1 MTDYTYSLSTY
12 VIAMAVELNIVI
24 ITASIPCLRPLFR
37 KSLWKKLLRKRHSS
51 SSNPSRSAT
60 PASITRPGRRGGGGG
75 GGRRSLSGLPSLHQL
90 PPWRTKHIPLSSGF
104 TSKNGSGTN
113 LTAVTSNTNQGE
125 ETELSCVE
133 GWCDGDVREVDGVIT
148 VTTEVEISYQS
159 MEKPFVHASIVGLIQ
174 GEIANPRLR
183 KV

>member
-1 MTDYTYSLSTY
+1 M
-12 VIAMAVELNIVI
+12 
-24 ITASIPCLRPLFR
+24 
-37 KSLWKKLLRKRHSS
+37 
-51 SSNPSRSAT
+51 
-60 PASITRPGRRGGGGG
+60 
-75 GGRRSLSGLPSLHQL
+75 
-90 PPWRTKHIPLSSGF
+90 
-104 TSKNGSGTN
+104 
-113 LTAVTSNTNQGE
+113 
-125 ETELSCVE
+125 E

>member
-1 MTDYTYSLSTY
+1 M
-12 VIAMAVELNIVI
+12 
-24 ITASIPCLRPLFR
+24 
-37 KSLWKKLLRKRHSS
+37 
-51 SSNPSRSAT
+51 
-60 PASITRPGRRGGGGG
+60 
-75 GGRRSLSGLPSLHQL
+75 
-90 PPWRTKHIPLSSGF
+90 
-104 TSKNGSGTN
+104 
-113 LTAVTSNTNQGE
+113 TSNTNQGE